1 LLRDNA
7 GFEALAVDAAGALYA
22 LPEDNRGDQIPL
34 YKYQDGT
41 WRIAAY
47 LENDSPFVPVG
58 ADFDDEGRLY
68 LLERTVTPLGFRT
81 RLRRIE
87 LSGDQASAVTL
98 LQTLPARYDNLE
110 ALTVWRDA
118 IGRTR
123 VMMISDDNFLSV
135 QETQV
140 IELTITQ

>member
-1 LLRDNA
+1 M
-7 GFEALAVDAAGALYA
+7 
-22 LPEDNRGDQIPL
+22 
-34 YKYQDGT
+34 
-41 WRIAAY
+41 
-47 LENDSPFVPVG
+47 
-58 ADFDDEGRLY
+58 
-68 LLERTVTPLGFRT
+68 
-81 RLRRIE
+81 
-87 LSGDQASAVTL
+87 TL